1 MIYSLVFSLPLFIN
15 RIGGP
20 QWIIILLII
29 LLLFGGSRIPQLMR
43 SLGKGIRS
51 FKEGL
56 NDAADELNVSDKD
69 QSKKE
74 SHKE

>member
-56 NDAADELNVSDKD
+56 NDATDELNVSDKD
-69 QSKKE
+69 QSKE